1 MSNAVFPSTSVL
13 PGFWIEITRTAAWDT
28 IVQQA
33 VSGKE
38 TRVNRRQYPR
48 RTWDIKFNFLRSST
62 TYLELQA
69 LEGFFDS
76 RQGMFDSFLWT
87 DPEDFIS
94 SAAMLGTGDG
104 ATQNFQL
111 LRSYGGWIDVITA
124 PNTVTRVA
132 VDSTNVTSTMYAVG
146 GWTSTAP
153 GLIKFSTFAPPA
165 GQSVTADFT
174 FYWPVRFTID
184 DMSFD
189 RMVSMIW
196 EAKKV
201 SFISIL

>member
-69 LEGFFDS
+69 LEGFFDQ

-87 DPEDFIS
+87 DPEDFS
-94 SAAMLGTGDG
+94 SSGAALGNGDS
-104 ATQNFQL
+104 TNKNFQL
-111 LRSYGGWIDVITA
+111 LRSYGGWLDQITA
-124 PNTVTRVA
+124 PNTVTRFQ
-132 VDSTNVTSTMYAVG
+132 VDSTILTSTMYAVG
-146 GWTSTAP
+146 AWGSTAP
-153 GLIKFSTFAPPA
+153 GIVQVSTFAPPA
-165 GQSVTADFT
+165 GQAITADFT